1 MVSDGQQ
8 PDHHVTD
15 AEVMLDVE
23 THDAGLPPRAYNL
36 GEVIAN
42 SVTHGVGVIFS
53 FVALTLL
60 IVFAAIWGT
69 GWSLAGG
76 IVFGVSLVLLYSGST
91 LYHSMVNPK
100 ARHVFKIIDHSAIYA
115 LIAGSYTPFCIVS
128 LRDVTIGPFEH
139 VGWWLFAFVWTLAAA
154 GISTEAFWTYRPKW
168 LSVVV
173 YLGMGWIVV
182 LMFRPLM
189 ASLAPNGLW
198 LLFAGGMAYTVGT
211 AFYAAKKV
219 PYFHMIWHL
228 FVLAG
233 SVCHFLAV
241 LLYVMPTR

>member
-1 MVSDGQQ
+1 MASDGPGA
-8 PDHHVTD
+8 PDPVTD
-15 AEVMLDVE
+15 AEAMLDTE
-23 THDAGLPPRAYNL
+23 TSDAGLPPRAYNL

-60 IVFAAIWGT
+60 VVFAALWGN
-69 GWSLAGG
+69 GWSLGGG

-91 LYHSMVNPK
+91 LYHSMVDPK
-100 ARHVFKIIDHSAIYA
+100 ARHVFKIIDHSAIYV
-115 LIAGSYTPFCIVS
+115 LIAGSYTPFCIVT
-128 LRDVTIGPFEH
+128 LRDVTIGPVQH
-139 VGWWLFAFVWTLAAA
+139 AGWWLFAVVWTLAAA
-154 GISTEAFWTYRPKW
+154 GVSTEAFWTYRPKW

-173 YLGMGWIVV
+173 YLGMGWLVV
-182 LMFRPLM
+182 LMFEPLM
-189 ASLAPNGLW
+189 ANLTPNGLW
-198 LLFAGGMAYTVGT
+198 LLLAGGLAYTVGT
-211 AFYAAKKV
+211 VFYAAKKV

-241 LLYVMPTR
+241 LLYVMRVQ